1 MRYKILVS
9 ILAFAI
15 SFGMQAQILWSDP
28 AFPTQDDQVT
38 LYYNAALGNAGVMG
52 VIPLYIHTGVIT
64 TVSNGPSDW
73 QHVVGNWGTADSQV
87 LMQYT
92 SNNIYTFNFGGLTL
106 ADFYNLNNGEDI
118 LQLSMVFR
126 NTNGTLVGR
135 EEDGSDIYYDI
146 SDGGFQ
152 GVFINPA
159 QNTAIQVGDSQEI
172 EIITSLDADISLLI
186 NGIEVTSDADT
197 NALSYVFEGVEASEN
212 EIIFNAVS
220 GLESST
226 DTIYITVIGE
236 NVIADSP
243 TGILDGINYTSS
255 TTATLQIYAPGKEQI
270 FVVGDFNNWNIDLDY
285 QMNQTADGNTF
296 WIELN
301 NLVPQQEYRFH
312 YHIFPDN
319 IRVGDAYSE
328 KFLDKWNDGWIPETT
343 YPDLLPFPED
353 VTSSEPV
360 SILQTDQTE
369 FIWTDNNYTRPAKE
383 SLIIYEMLVRD
394 FSEER
399 TFEFIKD
406 TLDYLQNLGI
416 TAIEIMPFVEFN
428 GNDSWGYNNAMYF
441 APDKAYGTKE
451 KLQEFINEAHNRG
464 IAVIMDVAFNH
475 ADLPNPF
482 LRMYWDENFGEWGAP
497 AIDNPWFN
505 QTAPHNLNWFFD
517 WNHDSPKTKEYVKRF
532 MEHWVNEYHLD
543 GWRWDYSQGMTQTN
557 TIGGNSGTYD
567 QSRINT
573 IMDYGNHI
581 WAVDP
586 NIYMILEHWT
596 DNNEETI
603 LANAGYMLW
612 GNLGHEYQEAS
623 MGYASNFA
631 WGSYQNRGWN
641 LPGLITYME
650 SHDEERLM
658 YKNLMYGNS
667 STGYDI
673 NDLETALSRI
683 ELTACFHIPIPGP
696 KMIWQFG
703 ELGYDYSI
711 NHCQDGTVNDA
722 CRIVAKPVRWDYR
735 ANPNRYRVYQVMAS
749 LNKLKTTYPVFST
762 TDFSMDT
769 DGVGKTIHLNDDE
782 MNVVVVGNFGVTALN
797 ITPVFQHTGMWFDY
811 FSGDTIVVSDI
822 NVVINHQPGEYHLYT
837 DMYLETPE
845 LNTSV
850 NELSMSQMP
859 AVWPNPAS
867 ENVHIDLREFAGERV
882 TIQLVDARG
891 QVVRTIADGRTFG
904 DQVIEVSVK
913 DVSAGFYLM
922 TFRTA
927 DGVSTVRLVVE

>member
-1 MRYKILVS
+1 MTPK
-9 ILAFAI
+9 ILAFVVAI
-15 SFGMQAQILWSDP
+15 TLSFGIEAQILWTDP

-38 LYYNAALGNAGVMG
+38 LYYDASEGNAGVMG
-52 VIPLYIHTGVIT
+52 VIPVYIHTGVIT
-64 TVSNGPSDW
+64 TSSNGPTDW
-73 QHVVGNWGTADSQV
+73 QHVVGNWGTADSEV

-118 LQLSMVFR
+118 LSLAMVFR

-135 EEDGSDIYYDI
+135 ETDGSDIFYEI
-146 SDGGFQ
+146 SDGSFNA
-152 GVFINPA
+152 VFVNPD
-159 QNTAIQVGDSQEI
+159 QSTAIQEGDTQDI
-172 EIITSLDADISLLI
+172 EILASEDADITLFI
-186 NGIEVTSDADT
+186 NGVEVESLTDT
-197 NALSYVFEGVEASEN
+197 TELNFVFEGISASEN
-212 EIIFNAVS
+212 EIVFVAS
-220 GLESST
+220 TELETIS
-226 DTIYITVIGE
+226 DTVYVTVIGE
-236 NVIADSP
+236 NVIADAP
-243 TGILDGINYTSS
+243 TGMLDGINYTS
-255 TTATLQIYAPGKEQI
+255 TTSALLQVYAPGKDQI
-270 FVVGDFNNWNIDLDY
+270 FVVGDFNDWLIDLDY
-285 QMNQTADGNTF
+285 QMHQSTDGNTF
-296 WIELN
+296 WIEIE
-301 NLVPQQEYRFH
+301 NLIPQQEYRFH

-319 IRVGDAYSE
+319 IRVGDAYAE
-328 KFLDKWNDGWIPETT
+328 KFLDKWNDGWIPEST
-343 YPDLLPFPED
+343 YPDLLPFPD
-353 VTSSEPV
+353 NVTSSEPV
-360 SILQTDQTE
+360 SILQTDQPD
-369 FIWTDNNYTRPAKE
+369 FNWTDDDYIRPAKE
-383 SLIIYEMLVRD
+383 SLVIYELLVRD

-482 LRMYWDENFGEWGAP
+482 LRMYWDENFGDWGAP
-497 AIDNPWFN
+497 ALDNPWFN
-505 QTAPHNLNWFFD
+505 QTAPHSLNWFFD
-517 WNHDSPKTKEYVKRF
+517 WNHESPKTKEFVKRF
-532 MEHWVNEYHLD
+532 MEHWVSEYHLD
-543 GWRWDYSQGMTQTN
+543 GWRWDYSQGMTQTY
-557 TIGGNSGTYD
+557 TIGGNSGAYD

-581 WAVDP
+581 WAIDP
-586 NIYMILEHWT
+586 DIYMILEHWT
-596 DNNEETI
+596 DNNEETV

-612 GNLGHEYQEAS
+612 GNLTHEYQEAS
-623 MGYASNFA
+623 MGYQSDFS
-631 WGSYQNRGWN
+631 WGSYQNRGWQ

-658 YKNLMYGNS
+658 YKNILYGNS

-683 ELTACFHIPIPGP
+683 ELTSCFHIPIPGP

-711 NHCQDGTVNDA
+711 NHCPDGTVNEA
-722 CRIVAKPVRWDYR
+722 CRVAAKPVRWDYR
-735 ANPNRYRVYQVMAS
+735 ANPNRYRVCQVMGS
-749 LNKLKTTYPVFST
+749 LNKLKAAYPVFST

-811 FSGDTIVVSDI
+811 FSGDTL
-822 NVVINHQPGEYHLYT
+822 NVTDVNLVLNYQPGEYHLYT
-837 DMYLETPE
+837 DVFLETPE
-845 LNTSV
+845 LNTSID
-850 NELSMSQMP
+850 ETTSAQMP
-859 AVWPNPAS
+859 MIWPNPAS
-867 ENVHIDLREFAGERV
+867 TNIQMDLGDFAGETL

-891 QVVRTIADGRTFG
+891 KIVRTIAEGQSFG
-904 DQVIEVSVK
+904 DQVIEISLK
-913 DVSAGFYLM
+913 DVAAGMYLM
-922 TFRTA
+922 TVQTA
-927 DGVSTVRLVVE
+927 NGVRAVRLMVE